1 MKNVLKLLT
10 FMVKEEL
17 TRKEAL
23 AIILIVATPL
33 GYRRMHSMT
42 NSTPYSESK
51 DDIVRRLKKI
61 EGQVK
66 GIQRMVESDK
76 YCVDVLIQVAA
87 VRAALNR
94 VGTIVFEHHSRGCMR
109 NAVENNNQEAAI
121 EELIG
126 VLAKF
131 IK

>member
-1 MKNVLKLLT
+1 M
-10 FMVKEEL
+10 
-17 TRKEAL
+17 
-23 AIILIVATPL
+23 
-33 GYRRMHSMT
+33 S
-42 NSTPYSESK
+42 NSDPNSESK
-51 DDIVRRLKKI
+51 EDLNRRLKKI

-66 GIQRMVESDK
+66 GIQRMVDEDK

-94 VGTIVFEHHSRGCMR
+94 VGTIVFENHSRRCVR
-109 NAVENNNQEAAI
+109 NAVENSDQEGAI

-126 VLAKF
+126 VLTKF

>member
-1 MKNVLKLLT
+1 
-10 FMVKEEL
+10 
-17 TRKEAL
+17 
-23 AIILIVATPL
+23 
-33 GYRRMHSMT
+33 MT
-42 NSTPYSESK
+42 NSAPYSESK
-51 DDIVRRLKKI
+51 EDLIRRLKKI

-66 GIQRMVESDK
+66 GIQRMVNEDK

-94 VGTIVFEHHSRGCMR
+94 VGTIVFENHSRRCVR
-109 NAVENNNQEAAI
+109 NAVENIDQEAAI

-126 VLAKF
+126 VLNKF

>member
-1 MKNVLKLLT
+1 MSSPDHN
-10 FMVKEEL
+10 
-17 TRKEAL
+17 
-23 AIILIVATPL
+23 
-33 GYRRMHSMT
+33 
-42 NSTPYSESK
+42 SESK
-51 DDIVRRLKKI
+51 EDLNRRLKKI

-66 GIQRMVESDK
+66 GIQRMVTEDK

-109 NAVENNNQEAAI
+109 NAAENGDQEAAI

-126 VLAKF
+126 VLNKF

>member
-1 MKNVLKLLT
+1 M
-10 FMVKEEL
+10 
-17 TRKEAL
+17 
-23 AIILIVATPL
+23 I
-33 GYRRMHSMT
+33 
-42 NSTPYSESK
+42 NSTTYSESK
-51 DDIVRRLKKI
+51 EDILRRLKKI

-66 GIQRMVESDK
+66 GIQRMIESDK

-87 VRAALNR
+87 ARAALNK

-109 NAVENNNQEAAI
+109 NAVESNDQEAAI

-126 VLAKF
+126 VLTKF

>member
-1 MKNVLKLLT
+1 
-10 FMVKEEL
+10 
-17 TRKEAL
+17 
-23 AIILIVATPL
+23 
-33 GYRRMHSMT
+33 MT

-51 DDIVRRLKKI
+51 ENLILRLKKI

-66 GIQRMVESDK
+66 GIQRMVNEDK

-87 VRAALNR
+87 VRAAINR

-109 NAVENNNQEAAI
+109 NAVENSDQEAAI

-126 VLAKF
+126 VLNKF